1 MNSIRSRRVLGTLI
15 GLTLLLTA
23 CGGAGADA
31 GDGAASVAPA
41 QSKLTIAAADAAN
54 PFALQAGR
62 YKFGWNAPGC
72 AKVSF
77 TLTGASGGFSY
88 AKASTLTSGSAI
100 VLNVLE
106 DTYALAQAEAACT
119 AWTVTFDKI

>member
-1 MNSIRSRRVLGTLI
+1 MNPIRTHRVLGTLL
-15 GLTLLLTA
+15 GLTLVLTA
-23 CGGAGADA
+23 CGGSGSDA
-31 GDGAASVAPA
+31 GDGAGSVAPA
-41 QSKLTIAAADAAN
+41 QSKVVIAAADAAN
-54 PFALQAGR
+54 PFAMQAGR

-77 TLTGASGGFSY
+77 TLTGASQGFSY
-88 AKASTLTSGSAI
+88 AKASTLTSGSAV

-106 DTYALAQAEAACT
+106 DTYALAQTEAACT